1 MAVIAMTREMGS
13 GGRVVAQRVAEQLG
27 LTSMLH
33 ELVEHDVAERT
44 QLSESTIHHLFEGGA
59 TLSERWQIGSKR
71 LAKYTAEEI
80 LALAQ
85 KGNVLIRG
93 WGACVLLR
101 DVPHVAR
108 IRVCAPME
116 VRERNVMAR
125 QPIKD
130 KKAARNEIER
140 NDAVHKSA
148 LKEAFGADREDA
160 RLYDMVLNTE
170 RLSIETCAKLVCD
183 LAESPDFHETDAS
196 RAILDDKVLE
206 AHMRV
211 KLGERFTVGM
221 GVSGIQAT
229 ANGGKVVLK
238 GIAIHPTLA
247 AEAGE
252 IVGAIPGVKDVQ
264 NRIEIVRGPRGL

>member
-1 MAVIAMTREMGS
+1 MPVVAMTREMGA
-13 GGRVVAQRVAEQLG
+13 GGRVVAHRVAEQLG
-27 LTSMLH
+27 LTSVLH
-33 ELVEHDVAERT
+33 ELVEHDLAERT
-44 QLSESTIHHLFEGGA
+44 EVPESTIHHLFEGGA

-101 DVPHVAR
+101 DVPHTAR
-108 IRVCAPME
+108 VRVCAPME
-116 VRERNVMAR
+116 VREQSVMAR
-125 QPIKD
+125 QSKD
-130 KKAARNEIER
+130 KSAARSEIER
-140 NDAVHKSA
+140 NDAAHRRA
-148 LKEAFGADREDA
+148 LKEAFGVDREDP
-160 RLYDMVLNTE
+160 RLYDLVLNTE

-183 LAESPDFHETDAS
+183 LAGSPDFQETDVS
-196 RAILDDKVLE
+196 RGILDDKVLD
-206 AHMRV
+206 ARMRI

-221 GVSGIQAT
+221 GVSGIEAK
-229 ANGGKVVLK
+229 ASNGRVVLR
-238 GIAIHPTLA
+238 GIAIHPSLA

>member
-27 LTSMLH
+27 LTSILH
-33 ELVEHDVAERT
+33 ELVEHDLAERT
-44 QLSESTIHHLFEGGA
+44 HVSESIIRHLFEGGA

-108 IRVCAPME
+108 VRVCAPME

-125 QPIKD
+125 QSVKD
-130 KKAARNEIER
+130 KAAARHEIER
-140 NDAVHKSA
+140 NDAVHKRA
-148 LKEAFGADREDA
+148 LKEAFGTDREDA
-160 RLYDMVLNTE
+160 QLYDMVLSTE
-170 RLSIETCAKLVCD
+170 RLSIETCTKLVCD
-183 LAESPDFHETDAS
+183 LVESPDFRETDTS

-206 AHMRV
+206 ARIRV

-221 GVSGIQAT
+221 GVSGIEAT
-229 ANGGKVVLK
+229 ANSGRVVLK
-238 GIAIHPTLA
+238 GIAIHPSLA

-252 IVGAIPGVKDVQ
+252 IVGAIPGVRDVQ